1 MYLRKDVFLKSM
13 AVHNLG
19 MVEISK
25 KMGISRSYLWEVLE
39 GKKMP
44 GKKLLFAIPKVFPGA
59 IIDDYL
65 VDKT

>member
-19 MVEISK
+19 MVEMAK
-25 KMGISRSYLWEVLE
+25 KIGISRSYLWEVLE

-44 GKKLLFAIPKVFPGA
+44 GNKLLFAIPVVFPGA
-59 IIDDYL
+59 IINDFL